1 MRRYLLLFIIL
12 FLSMPL
18 WAQLEVKKGS
28 FKEVPGFVNINS
40 DPNYQTDDNENPFA
54 VIMVRTENITD
65 KQRRQLAFKGNAGTF
80 IMLEYKDGE
89 VWVYLTAK
97 YADFLKISNP
107 DLSSIE
113 FTIPFDLQPKKGY
126 EMTLVNKTVAVSEGW
141 ASLTIQTTPENGAKI
156 LLNGRDLN
164 ATTPYTNNM
173 LAAGKYEII
182 VSKEKFETTS
192 QTIDIQD
199 GDNIIVE
206 IEMPYLYGELYVT
219 SEPSGANVIIDGTN
233 YGVTPAEITTIVVG
247 AHELKLEKAGCAPVY
262 KTITIYENN
271 KLIVDENLPTG
282 PVNKTYTVNGVAFEM
297 IAVKGSTFTMGGID
311 QYAYD
316 SEKPTHQVTVSDFMI
331 GKFEVT
337 QKLWK
342 AVMGNN
348 PSYFNGDD
356 LPVEQVSWNDVQ
368 EFIRKMNL
376 MTGQNFRLPTEAE
389 WEYAARGDSNTSLYN
404 GEDIMINGQNNSP
417 NLDKLAWYT
426 GNCGRNYTSSAG
438 CDVLNG
444 YDISGWGEKQYS
456 DSKGGTHPVGL
467 KQPNAYGLYDMLGN
481 VWEWCQDWY
490 GDYSRRRQTNPKG
503 PSSGSHRV
511 LRGGSWGYG
520 ARTCRVSFRY
530 SGDPVDSSDG
540 IGFRLVS
547 DVE

>member
-18 WAQLEVKKGS
+18 LAQLEVKKGS

-206 IEMPYLYGELYVT
+206 IEMPYLYGELYV
-219 SEPSGANVIIDGTN
+219 EGVIDGVFSVSSKKRFSSPKATSN
-233 YGVTPAEITTIVVG
+233 TKPQLILGVSPSTSGILLATTTKIFPLTIVVG
-247 AHELKLEKAGCAPVY
+247 
-262 KTITIYENN
+262 
-271 KLIVDENLPTG
+271 
-282 PVNKTYTVNGVAFEM
+282 
-297 IAVKGSTFTMGGID
+297 
-311 QYAYD
+311 
-316 SEKPTHQVTVSDFMI
+316 
-331 GKFEVT
+331 
-337 QKLWK
+337 
-342 AVMGNN
+342 
-348 PSYFNGDD
+348 
-356 LPVEQVSWNDVQ
+356 
-368 EFIRKMNL
+368 
-376 MTGQNFRLPTEAE
+376 
-389 WEYAARGDSNTSLYN
+389 
-404 GEDIMINGQNNSP
+404 
-417 NLDKLAWYT
+417 
-426 GNCGRNYTSSAG
+426 
-438 CDVLNG
+438 
-444 YDISGWGEKQYS
+444 
-456 DSKGGTHPVGL
+456 
-467 KQPNAYGLYDMLGN
+467 
-481 VWEWCQDWY
+481 
-490 GDYSRRRQTNPKG
+490 
-503 PSSGSHRV
+503 
-511 LRGGSWGYG
+511 
-520 ARTCRVSFRY
+520 
-530 SGDPVDSSDG
+530 
-540 IGFRLVS
+540 
-547 DVE
+547 